1 MNKKLLF
8 SIAAAVICTLSAS
21 FTACASLW
29 GDDPAPWEKNLPF
42 KSAVIEYRINGM
54 QNGTRTTYIK
64 DYGRYEAKYTTTAMH
79 IMGISRAMKT
89 VEITTPEWVY
99 DIDLMQKTGTK
110 TVNPAKYMMEEYEK
124 LSSSDRKKFVEN
136 AKKTGAALMQG
147 MQGQVKKGAAEV
159 LGRKC
164 DVISMQGIKLYVLA
178 GTGLP
183 LKSES
188 NMMGMKSVEE
198 AVKIT
203 EGSVPEDRFEP
214 PAGIHI
220 EEDRQSDQMAR
231 QMARNIIQALVEDRP
246 VSITPPAP
254 AGTGPHGFPPAH
266 TSTPR
271 HTPSGN
277 EDGVPPDMNEF
288 MKRIQGLTGRQPHD
302 K

>member
-1 MNKKLLF
+1 
-8 SIAAAVICTLSAS
+8 
-21 FTACASLW
+21 
-29 GDDPAPWEKNLPF
+29 
-42 KSAVIEYRINGM
+42 
-54 QNGTRTTYIK
+54 
-64 DYGRYEAKYTTTAMH
+64 
-79 IMGISRAMKT
+79 
-89 VEITTPEWVY
+89 
-99 DIDLMQKTGTK
+99 
-110 TVNPAKYMMEEYEK
+110 MMEEYKK

-136 AKKTGAALMQG
+136 AKKTSATLMQG
-147 MQGQVKKGAAEV
+147 MQGQVKKEAAEV

-164 DVISMQGIKLYVLA
+164 DVISMQGMTLYVMA

-203 EGSVPEDRFEP
+203 EGSVPDDKFEP

-231 QMARNIIQALVEDRP
+231 QMARSMVQALVEGKP
-246 VSITPPAP
+246 LATTHPAP

-271 HTPSGN
+271 HAPSGN
-277 EDGVPPDMNEF
+277 EGGGPPDMNEF